1 MSVTNIPGD
10 LFRFR
15 HDTVKT
21 VLTFFFCLTSK
32 IRAECE
38 VYGLFRDL
46 IPVEALE
53 AEEDLQ
59 RGRGRQGLLPDFRIE
74 IPTPEG
80 EPEYRLA
87 ELKIK
92 GAVKKWYPR
101 NGGLARRKSGVD
113 RRVAILPW
121 EYKTPLEKL
130 DAKYHGTGAGQVGP
144 LVRRLESYGNL
155 QCLVMGA
162 FQEGSKDLHALLD
175 TLADS
180 KLRAKGLARGRE
192 GTEMERAIILSEFR
206 RELSVAGAKAYS
218 ACMIGRV
225 ARVGEGRRR
234 AARRRAWVRREED
247 RREEARR
254 VHWAVNVVG
263 RGVHRGRGSFVV

>member
-92 GAVKKWYPR
+92 GAVK
-101 NGGLARRKSGVD
+101 
-113 RRVAILPW
+113 
-121 EYKTPLEKL
+121 
-130 DAKYHGTGAGQVGP
+130 
-144 LVRRLESYGNL
+144 
-155 QCLVMGA
+155 
-162 FQEGSKDLHALLD
+162 
-175 TLADS
+175 
-180 KLRAKGLARGRE
+180 
-192 GTEMERAIILSEFR
+192 
-206 RELSVAGAKAYS
+206 
-218 ACMIGRV
+218 
-225 ARVGEGRRR
+225 
-234 AARRRAWVRREED
+234 
-247 RREEARR
+247 
-254 VHWAVNVVG
+254 
-263 RGVHRGRGSFVV
+263 